1 MFSTKHLI
9 ILAICAVF
17 AAGAL
22 LLLIKK
28 RPKLDTATK
37 ILLAIGV
44 ISETIKVCTYIILN
58 EETYSGYLPKT
69 DLPFHLC
76 SVQLLF
82 MVVLVLCRSSRVK
95 KALYSFML
103 PTCLIGGFAALM
115 IPTSSSLSIPVITV
129 QYFLYHSSIIV
140 FAIYL
145 YITSEISFEFRD
157 YITACLLLFAA
168 FFVAVYLNGW
178 INDYEHPINFMYV
191 VAPPMEGLPYL
202 NKDHG
207 WLVYIVHYA
216 ALAYFCITLCF
227 IRPVLRKVKSLFI
240 REKQDAALTK

>member
-1 MFSTKHLI
+1 MFEPKHLI
-9 ILAICAVF
+9 ILAICAVY
-17 AAGAL
+17 AACAL
-22 LLLIKK
+22 LLLAKK
-28 RPKLDTATK
+28 RPPLDTVTK

-44 ISETIKVCTYIILN
+44 ISETLKICTYIVMN
-58 EETYSGYLPKT
+58 EEEYGGYLPKT

-76 SVQLLF
+76 SIQLLF
-82 MVVLVLCRSSRVK
+82 MVVLVLSRSERVK

-115 IPTSSSLSIPVITV
+115 IPTSSSLSVPIITV
-129 QYFLYHSSIIV
+129 QYFLFHTSIVV

-145 YITSEISFEFRD
+145 YLTNEISFEFRD
-157 YITACLLLFAA
+157 YISACLMLFAV

-191 VAPPMEGLPYL
+191 VGPPVEGLPYL

-216 ALAYFCITLCF
+216 ALAYVCITLCF
-227 IRPVLRKVKSLFI
+227 IRPVSKKIKSLFAPK
-240 REKQDAALTK
+240 KQDPALTK